1 MSWCKEGCAYFLR
14 SIYRISPY
22 MNTFV
27 GLSRLKKDGGTRHS
41 VLHTMQINY
50 NAENHLFIF
59 FVNPVNL
66 NKINKFFLNSRRDS
80 LLLLAQV

>member
-1 MSWCKEGCAYFLR
+1 
-14 SIYRISPY
+14 
-22 MNTFV
+22 
-27 GLSRLKKDGGTRHS
+27 
-41 VLHTMQINY
+41 MQINY

-66 NKINKFFLNSRRDS
+66 DKINKLFLNSRRDS